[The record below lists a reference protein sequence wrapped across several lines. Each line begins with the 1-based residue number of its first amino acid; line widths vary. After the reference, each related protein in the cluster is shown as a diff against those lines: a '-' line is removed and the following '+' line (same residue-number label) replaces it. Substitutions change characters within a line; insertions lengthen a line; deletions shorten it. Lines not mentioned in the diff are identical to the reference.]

1 MIKNFLKKF
10 SERGL
15 WKMSDEDKVY
25 HDLLNHVLHL
35 LEHKLPVMMVAASLM
50 AIAQRL
56 YRTNLSE
63 EDYQRIM
70 KVAYETNVE
79 PYDIKKGTLH

>member
-1 MIKNFLKKF
+1 MN
-10 SERGL
+10 
-15 WKMSDEDKVY
+15 DEDKVY
-25 HDLLNHVLHL
+25 HDLLDHVLHL
-35 LEHKLPVMMVAASLM
+35 LDHKIPVMLVAASLM

-56 YRTNLSE
+56 YKTNLSE
-63 EDYQRIM
+63 KDYQRIM

>member
-1 MIKNFLKKF
+1 MNK
-10 SERGL
+10 
-15 WKMSDEDKVY
+15 EDKVY
-25 HDLLNHVLHL
+25 QEL
-35 LEHKLPVMMVAASLM
+35 LEHVLKLIGEKYPYEMVAASLM

-56 YRTNLSE
+56 YKTNLNE

-70 KVAYETNVE
+70 KVAYETNIE

>member
-1 MIKNFLKKF
+1 MN
-10 SERGL
+10 
-15 WKMSDEDKVY
+15 DEDKVY
-25 HDLLNHVLHL
+25 HDLLGHVMHL

-56 YRTNLSE
+56 YKTNLNE
-63 EDYQRIM
+63 EDYRHIM
-70 KVAYETNVE
+70 KVAYETNIE

>member
-1 MIKNFLKKF
+1 MK
-10 SERGL
+10 
-15 WKMSDEDKVY
+15 DEETVY
-25 HDLLNHVLHL
+25 RDLLDHVLHL
-35 LEHKLPVMMVAASLM
+35 LEHKLPVEMVAASLM

-56 YRTNLSE
+56 YKTHLSE

-70 KVAYETNVE
+70 KVAYETNIK

>member
-1 MIKNFLKKF
+1 MN
-10 SERGL
+10 
-15 WKMSDEDKVY
+15 DEDKVY
-25 HDLLNHVLHL
+25 HSLLDHVLHL
-35 LEHKLPVMMVAASLM
+35 LDHKLPVTMVAASLM

-56 YRTNLSE
+56 YKTHLSK

-70 KVAYETNVE
+70 KVAYETHVE

>member
-1 MIKNFLKKF
+1 MNK
-10 SERGL
+10 
-15 WKMSDEDKVY
+15 EDTVY
-25 HDLLNHVLHL
+25 RDLLDHVLHL
-35 LEHKLPVMMVAASLM
+35 LEHKLPVEMVAASLM

-56 YRTNLSE
+56 YKTHLSE
-63 EDYQRIM
+63 ENYQRIM

>member
-1 MIKNFLKKF
+1 MKDIDN
-10 SERGL
+10 
-15 WKMSDEDKVY
+15 VY
-25 HDLLNHVLHL
+25 KDLLGHVMHL
-35 LEHKLPVMMVAASLM
+35 LEHKLPVTMIAAALM

-56 YRTNLSE
+56 YRTNLKE

>member
-1 MIKNFLKKF
+1 M
-10 SERGL
+10 
-15 WKMSDEDKVY
+15 KVEETVY
-25 HDLLNHVLHL
+25 RDLLDHVLHL
-35 LEHKLPVMMVAASLM
+35 LEHKLPVELVAASLM

-56 YRTNLSE
+56 YKTHLSE

-79 PYDIKKGTLH
+79 PYDIKQGTLH

>member
-1 MIKNFLKKF
+1 MN
-10 SERGL
+10 
-15 WKMSDEDKVY
+15 DEDKVY
-25 HDLLNHVLHL
+25 HDLLDHVLHL
-35 LEHKLPVMMVAASLM
+35 LEHKLPVEMVAASLM

-56 YRTNLSE
+56 YKTHLSS

-70 KVAYETNVE
+70 KVAYETNIQ